1 MEFPIY
7 ELKIQEDL
15 QDDAEVSYI
24 ALVDKPAI
32 QKDFIAFG
40 IDNFVE
46 PSTGERKDDF
56 LPRCISY
63 VINEGKENEQAVA
76 ICNSIWE
83 QHFVGQKVSFDYD
96 DTLST
101 ERGKEL
107 AVKQIKL
114 NNIVYIISAR
124 QDKEGM
130 LSVAKELGIPE
141 SRIYATGSNKAKVE
155 KIKELGI
162 NKHYD
167 NNIDVINDLGSI
179 GSKFEESY
187 NDYPQ
192 SAKDDAERGI
202 KLNEKIG
209 NKCATQ
215 VGKVRAQQIM
225 NGENISKETI
235 KRTYSFL
242 SRAAEYYNPE
252 DTEACGTISYLLWGG
267 ESMLRWCESKMNNED
282 FKTSMIFSIQNEDKH
297 IISGPLMLA
306 DELIYRNNKKF
317 GEHYV
322 KFSAET
328 IKEIAIKFAKKGY
341 QQNVNLMHSS
351 DMKLDGFIMF
361 ESFIVDKSRGIL
373 PMEGFEEAKD
383 GSWFG
388 SFYVENPKAWE
399 LIKEGKVKGF
409 SVEGF
414 FDYVLPE
421 DRKQSYA
428 ERKLAELAEML
439 KVPYSL

>member
-7 ELKIQEDL
+7 ELKIQDDL

-32 QKDFIAFG
+32 QKDFIAFAK
-40 IDNFVE
+40 DNFIE
-46 PSTGERKDDF
+46 PSKGERKDDF

-63 VINEGKENEQAVA
+63 VINEGKESEQAVA
-76 ICNSIWE
+76 ICNSIWSE
-83 QHFVGQKVSFDYD
+83 HFAGQKVSFDFD

-101 ERGKEL
+101 ERGKAL
-107 AVKQIKL
+107 AVKEIES
-114 NNIVYIISAR
+114 NNTVYIISAR
-124 QDKEGM
+124 QSKDGM

-155 KIKELGI
+155 KIKELSI
-162 NKHYD
+162 DKHYD
-167 NNIDVINDLGSI
+167 NNADVISELGSI
-179 GSKFEESY
+179 GSKF
-187 NDYPQ
+187 ND
-192 SAKDDAERGI
+192 
-202 KLNEKIG
+202 L
-209 NKCATQ
+209 T
-215 VGKVRAQQIM
+215 M
-225 NGENISKETI
+225 N
-235 KRTYSFL
+235 F
-242 SRAAEYYNPE
+242 A
-252 DTEACGTISYLLWGG
+252 
-267 ESMLRWCESKMNNED
+267 
-282 FKTSMIFSIQNEDKH
+282 IQNEDKH

-328 IKEIAIKFAKKGY
+328 IKDIAIKFAKKGY

-361 ESFIVDKSRGIL
+361 ESFIVDKERGIL
-373 PMEGFEEAKD
+373 PMQGFEDAKD

-388 SFYVENPKAWE
+388 SFYVENPQAWE
-399 LIKEGKVKGF
+399 LIKDGKVKGF

-414 FDYVLPE
+414 FDYVMPE
-421 DRKQSYA
+421 NREQSYA
-428 ERKLAELAEML
+428 ERKLAELAAML

>member
-1 MEFPIY
+1 MDFPIY
-7 ELKIQEDL
+7 ELKIQEDI

-32 QKDFIAFG
+32 QKDFIAF
-40 IDNFVE
+40 
-46 PSTGERKDDF
+46 
-56 LPRCISY
+56 
-63 VINEGKENEQAVA
+63 A
-76 ICNSIWE
+76 
-83 QHFVGQKVSFDYD
+83 
-96 DTLST
+96 
-101 ERGKEL
+101 
-107 AVKQIKL
+107 
-114 NNIVYIISAR
+114 
-124 QDKEGM
+124 
-130 LSVAKELGIPE
+130 
-141 SRIYATGSNKAKVE
+141 
-155 KIKELGI
+155 
-162 NKHYD
+162 
-167 NNIDVINDLGSI
+167 
-179 GSKFEESY
+179 EESY

-282 FKTSMIFSIQNEDKH
+282 FKELGKSMNFSIQNEDKH

-328 IKEIAIKFAKKGY
+328 IKDIAIKFAKKGY

>member
-1 MEFPIY
+1 MELPIY

-15 QDDAEVSYI
+15 NDDAEVSYI
-24 ALVDKPAI
+24 ALVDSPAI
-32 QKDFIAFG
+32 KKDFLAFQNEEF
-40 IDNFVE
+40 IN
-46 PSTGERKDDF
+46 PSKGERKDDF

-63 VINEGKENEQAVA
+63 VINEGKDSEQAVA

-83 QHFVGQKVSFDYD
+83 EHFAQDFQDSYD
-96 DTLST
+96 
-101 ERGKEL
+101 
-107 AVKQIKL
+107 
-114 NNIVYIISAR
+114 
-124 QDKEGM
+124 
-130 LSVAKELGIPE
+130 
-141 SRIYATGSNKAKVE
+141 
-155 KIKELGI
+155 
-162 NKHYD
+162 
-167 NNIDVINDLGSI
+167 
-179 GSKFEESY
+179 
-187 NDYPQ
+187 DYPQ
-192 SAKDDAERGI
+192 SAKDAAERGI
-202 KLNEKIG
+202 KLNEEQG

-225 NGENISKETI
+225 KGEPLSKETI

-242 SRAAEYYNPE
+242 SRASEYYNPD

-267 ESMLRWCESKMNNED
+267 DSMLRWCESKMNNED
-282 FKTSMIFSIQNEDKH
+282 FARSMTFAIQNEDKH

-306 DELIYRNNKKF
+306 DELIYRNNSKF

-328 IKEIAIKFAKKGY
+328 IKDIAIKFAKKGY

-361 ESFIVDKSRGIL
+361 ESFIVDKERGIL
-373 PMEGFEEAKD
+373 PMQGFEDAKD

-399 LIKEGKVKGF
+399 LIKQGKVKGF

-421 DRKQSYA
+421 NREKSYA
-428 ERKLAELAEML
+428 EQKLSELAEML
-439 KVPYSL
+439 KVPIS